1 MLIKVCGIKNKNNLD
16 EIITLSPDLIGFIFY
31 PKSSRYIGTELLQCD
46 LEKIPKEIKKTGVF
60 VNEKKS
66 VIQDKASEYGLDLI
80 QLHGDESP
88 SYCQELN
95 TCGFDLIKAFHIES
109 GFDFS
114 ITQKYSPFCRYF
126 LFDTKG
132 KEYGGNG
139 LRFNWL
145 ILDNYNGETPFFLSG
160 GINPDCH
167 YAINSIE
174 HKSFEG
180 IDINSGF
187 ETKPGI
193 KDLKVIKEFVKR
205 VR

>member
-1 MLIKVCGIKNKNNLD
+1 MLIKVCGIKNKINLL
-16 EIITLSPDLIGFIFY
+16 EIINLSPDLLGFIFY
-31 PKSSRYIGTELLQCD
+31 PGSPRYVAGTLLPTD
-46 LEKIPKEIKKTGVF
+46 LEIIPKEIKKTGVF

-66 VIQDKASEYGLDLI
+66 VIIDTASEYGLDMI

-88 SYCQELN
+88 EFCQELN
-95 TCGFDLIKAFHIES
+95 ESGLDLIKAFHVEN

-114 ITQKYSPFCRYF
+114 MTHEYAPFCENF

-139 LRFNWL
+139 ASFNWL
-145 ILDNYNGETPFFLSG
+145 ILKNYDGETPFFLSG
-160 GINPDCH
+160 GIRPVSHN
-167 YAINSIE
+167 AINTINN
-174 HKSFEG
+174 KLFAG

-187 ETKPGI
+187 ETEPGI
-193 KDLKVIKEFVKR
+193 KDFKLVEEFIKR